1 MRSRFLWRSDGS
13 GKSTHFVKVSYREP
27 INVSTSETKNISVSE
42 TVLIAWICG
51 EEAKFMETLK
61 MNVVADTCT
70 MILKKFLADPFIPK
84 PKSCLL

>member
-1 MRSRFLWRSDGS
+1 MTRNRFLWRSDGS
-13 GKSTHFVKVSYREP
+13 GKFTLFAKVTVSAVLNVTMSY
-27 INVSTSETKNISVSE
+27 ILVSE

-51 EEAKFMETLK
+51 EEAKFMEKLK
-61 MNVVADTCT
+61 MNVVADACT